1 VGISFIIK
9 KGTLDYTIYTR
20 ELAKKGQLLTHNKD
34 KSVLTLMSL
43 DSVIETNFVILKPTM
58 TLGEMLHEGVAK
70 STRNL
75 FPVVDNNKQLV
86 GIILLD
92 DVRTIMF
99 DQSLYNSTFL
109 YDLMHNPPSKIDYS
123 NDSMQDVMQ
132 KFQDSSAWNLPVI
145 KDGKYLGFVSKSKLL
160 TAYRRQLINFT
171 RN

>member
-1 VGISFIIK
+1 M
-9 KGTLDYTIYTR
+9 T
-20 ELAKKGQLLTHNKD
+20 
-34 KSVLTLMSL
+34 L
-43 DSVIETNFVILKPTM
+43 DSVIETNFIALKPDM
-58 TLGEMLHEGVAK
+58 TLGEMLHQGVSK

-75 FPVVDNNKQLV
+75 FPVVDEQQQLV

-99 DQSLYNSTFL
+99 DQSLYDSTML
-109 YDLMHNPPSKIDYS
+109 HDIMHNPPSTIDYET
-123 NDSMQDVMQ
+123 DSMQTVMQ

-145 KDGKYLGFVSKSKLL
+145 KHGKYLGFVSKSKLL